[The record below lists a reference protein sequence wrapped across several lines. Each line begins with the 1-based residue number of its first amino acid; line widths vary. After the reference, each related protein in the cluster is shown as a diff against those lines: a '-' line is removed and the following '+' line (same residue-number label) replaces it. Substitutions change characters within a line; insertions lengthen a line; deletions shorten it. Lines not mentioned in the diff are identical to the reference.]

1 MSNVSNSYKW
11 TITRTMNKN
20 ICNIQSIEETFHKNP
35 EKYLYFEK
43 KKKKRIF
50 RYLHDIFPFLTIK

>member
-43 KKKKRIF
+43 KKKKKEF
-50 RYLHDIFPFLTIK
+50 LDIYMTFFHF

>member
-35 EKYLYFEK
+35 ENIYIL

-50 RYLHDIFPFLTIK
+50 GHLHDTFPFLTIK

>member
-1 MSNVSNSYKW
+1 MSNVSNNYKW

-43 KKKKRIF
+43 KKKKKEF
-50 RYLHDIFPFLTIK
+50 LDIYMTFFHF

>member
-20 ICNIQSIEETFHKNP
+20 ICNIQSIEETFHKNH

-43 KKKKRIF
+43 KKKKKEF
-50 RYLHDIFPFLTIK
+50 LDIYMTFFHF